1 MNIDEIE
8 QNIDIEKLKN
18 EQVKDESSKQ
28 RWLDLLN
35 RLSEDEQ
42 IIVIATLK

>member
-1 MNIDEIE
+1 MNINEIE
-8 QNIDIEKLKN
+8 QNIDIEKLKD